1 MRHLS
6 RLLLA
11 AATTTLLAVTSAP
24 AGASWDRPIKRGTD
38 TFTIPAKAT
47 ITLTGH
53 GYGHGRGMS
62 QYGAQGAAMEGLSSQ
77 QIVSFY
83 YPGTS
88 LGAVSGRLR
97 VLLTGDTT
105 DDVVVR
111 GRKRLFVRSVG
122 STKIALPTG
131 PARFRL
137 IAGGVN
143 STLVQTQRRRGWRTL
158 HTLPGAAEFV
168 ARGVL
173 RLETPSGTYGY
184 RGPLRSAPSRGAFS
198 SARDTVNVPTFEQY
212 LRGVVPR
219 EIPASWS
226 ASAVQAQAIAAR
238 TYAAFER
245 TEPGSYYDICDTTS
259 CQVYGGV
266 NFEHPLADEAIKATR
281 GQVVSAGAAPAFT
294 QFSASS
300 GGWTAAGSMSYLKAQ
315 ADPYDG
321 WDGNPVHD
329 WTRTLTDAS
338 FEAAYPT
345 IGDLQQIVVTSR
357 DGNGD
362 WGGRIQQ
369 AKLIGSRGSVIASGD
384 SLRLQFGLRSTWF
397 TLSVTKR

>member
-143 STLVQTQRRRGWRTL
+143 STLVQTQRRRGWRTV
-158 HTLPGAAEFV
+158 HTLPGAAEVV

-173 RLETPSGTYGY
+173 RLETPSG
-184 RGPLRSAPSRGAFS
+184 
-198 SARDTVNVPTFEQY
+198 
-212 LRGVVPR
+212 
-219 EIPASWS
+219 
-226 ASAVQAQAIAAR
+226 
-238 TYAAFER
+238 
-245 TEPGSYYDICDTTS
+245 
-259 CQVYGGV
+259 
-266 NFEHPLADEAIKATR
+266 
-281 GQVVSAGAAPAFT
+281 
-294 QFSASS
+294 
-300 GGWTAAGSMSYLKAQ
+300 
-315 ADPYDG
+315 
-321 WDGNPVHD
+321 
-329 WTRTLTDAS
+329 
-338 FEAAYPT
+338 
-345 IGDLQQIVVTSR
+345 
-357 DGNGD
+357 
-362 WGGRIQQ
+362 
-369 AKLIGSRGSVIASGD
+369 ASG
-384 SLRLQFGLRSTWF
+384 
-397 TLSVTKR
+397 